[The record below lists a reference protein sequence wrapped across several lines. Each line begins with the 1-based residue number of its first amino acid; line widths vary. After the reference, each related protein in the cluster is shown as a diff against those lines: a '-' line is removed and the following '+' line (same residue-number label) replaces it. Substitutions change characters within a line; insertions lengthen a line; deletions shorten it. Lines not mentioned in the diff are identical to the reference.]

1 MNEFDQTLEDQSMSY
16 VGMIAKFPLGVHDL
30 KSFITPENHL
40 FVLCHLGIPDIDIE
54 QWRLKISGLVEKSL
68 ELSYQHL
75 LSLEYRELTVFHQ
88 CSGNPLEPKVPTRTI
103 SNVTWGGVSLRE
115 ILNQLQVKPEARY
128 VWFVGTDRGA
138 YEGVASDSYIKD
150 IPIEKALDND
160 VLLAYKLNG
169 EFLSAERGFPL
180 RLVVP
185 GYYGTNFVKWL
196 SHIYVTDQ
204 RSPGPFTTTFYND
217 RVGGDDATLKPVW
230 EVAPESVIVHPSQK
244 EVLYLQPQTLSGWA
258 WASKGIQSVDV
269 STDGG
274 ITWQAAEVES
284 RLQYAWQRFTF
295 QWTPPTPGQYSLMS
309 RATDYD
315 GVIQPIQQE
324 RNAIYTVAVTVKE
337 TTIKGFDSFTV
348 AE

>member
-1 MNEFDQTLEDQSMSY
+1 MDEFSKNLKYKTMNY
-16 VGMIAKFPLGVHDL
+16 VGMIAKFPLGVHEL

-40 FVLCHLGIPDIDIE
+40 FVLSHMGIPAIDIE
-54 QWRLKISGLVEKSL
+54 QWKLKVSGLVEQNL
-68 ELSYQHL
+68 ELSYQNL
-75 LSLEYRELTVFHQ
+75 LNLEYRELTVFHQ

-115 ILNQLQVKPEARY
+115 ILNQLQVKSSARY
-128 VWFVGTDRGA
+128 VWFVGTDYGI
-138 YEGVASDSYIKD
+138 YEGVSSDSYIKD
-150 IPIEKALDND
+150 IPIAKALDND

-196 SHIYVTDQ
+196 SHIYVTDR
-204 RSPGPFTTTFYND
+204 RSPGTFTTTFYNEQ
-217 RVGGDDATLKPVW
+217 VGGDDATLKPVW
-230 EVAPESVIVHPSQK
+230 EVAPESAIVYPCQN
-244 EVLYLQPQTLSGWA
+244 EVLYLQAQTHWGWA
-258 WASKGIQSVDV
+258 WACNGIQSVDV

-274 ITWQAAEVES
+274 ITWQAAEVEA

-295 QWTPPTPGQYSLMS
+295 QWTPLTPGKYSLMS

-315 GVIQPIQQE
+315 GVIQPIQGE

-337 TTIKGFDSFTV
+337 ATN
-348 AE
+348 